1 MEAALVGGHTG
12 RMRVIVSPGQGS
24 QKPGFLSPW
33 LDDPDTRSTLS
44 RWSELI
50 ELDLIAHGS
59 ESDAETI
66 KDTRIAQPLIV
77 AAGLIA
83 GRAVQDR
90 LSGLPAHYAGHS
102 VGEFTAA
109 ALAGVISDEEAL
121 TLVARRGAA
130 MAKAA
135 SAIPTGMVAV
145 VGLDVESLRHPLEEM
160 GLFTANVNSSS
171 QVVAAG
177 ELSALDALK
186 NDPPAGTRVI
196 ALEVAGAF
204 HTHYMDSAREELER
218 AAAELSPTDPHSV
231 LYTNHDGRIVESGR
245 EYLDLLVSQTTS
257 PVRWDRCMD
266 AFMAAGAQEIVE
278 LAPSGALAGLAKRAL
293 PGVTI
298 RRIDLPTDL
307 DELNN

>member
-1 MEAALVGGHTG
+1 
-12 RMRVIVSPGQGS
+12 
-24 QKPGFLSPW
+24 
-33 LDDPDTRSTLS
+33 
-44 RWSELI
+44 
-50 ELDLIAHGS
+50 
-59 ESDAETI
+59 
-66 KDTRIAQPLIV
+66 
-77 AAGLIA
+77 
-83 GRAVQDR
+83 
-90 LSGLPAHYAGHS
+90 
-102 VGEFTAA
+102 
-109 ALAGVISDEEAL
+109 
-121 TLVARRGAA
+121 

-135 SAIPTGMVAV
+135 SAIPTGMAAV
-145 VGLDVESLRHPLEEM
+145 VGLDVESLRQPLEDA
-160 GLFTANVNSSS
+160 GLFAANVNSSS

-231 LYTNHDGRIVESGR
+231 LYTNHDGRVVESGR
-245 EYLDLLVSQTTS
+245 EYLDLLVSQMTS

-307 DELNN
+307 DEFDN